1 MIIDFHTHIVP
12 PEIIENRERYFSSE
26 PAFKLL
32 YESPEA
38 KLATAEDLIRMMDKE
53 AVDKSVTFGFPWTN
67 PDLFRWNN
75 DYVAEAVAKFPSR
88 LKGFGCFDLYNEY
101 VTIEAE
107 RCLENGLCGFG
118 ELAFYQSGIDQN
130 ALDLLEPV
138 MRISQ
143 TKNLPVLIH
152 TNEPVGHKYPG
163 KTPITLSQIYQLAQR
178 YPKNKIVLAHW
189 GGGIFFY
196 MLMKKQV
203 KKTLNNIYYDIAA
216 SPYLYSSEIYKIA
229 KNLVGTDKILL
240 ASDFPLL
247 KPSRYQKDFSESGLT
262 EKQIAA
268 IQGLNA
274 AKLLN
279 IDPVW

>member
-12 PEIIENRERYFSSE
+12 PEIIENREQYFPSE

-32 YESPEA
+32 YESPAA
-38 KLATAEDLIRMMDKE
+38 KLATVEDLIRMMDEE
-53 AVDKSVTFGFPWTN
+53 AVEKAVTFGFPWTN

-75 DYVAEAVAKFPSR
+75 DYVSEAVAKFPNR

-101 VTIEAE
+101 VAIEAE
-107 RCLENGLCGFG
+107 RCLKNGLCGFG
-118 ELAFYQSGIDQN
+118 ELAFYQSGIDQK

-138 MRISQ
+138 MRISEAH
-143 TKNLPVLIH
+143 NLPVLIH
-152 TNEPVGHKYPG
+152 TNEPVGHPYPG
-163 KTPITLSQIYQLAQR
+163 KTPITLNQVYQLALR

-196 MLMKKQV
+196 LFMKKQV
-203 KKTLNNIYYDIAA
+203 KNTLKNIYYDIAA
-216 SPYLYSSEIYKIA
+216 SPFLYDSAIYKFA
-229 KNLVGTDKILL
+229 WDLVGPDKILL
-240 ASDFPLL
+240 ASDYPLL
-247 KPSRYQKDFSESGLT
+247 KPSRYQKDFSAAGLT
-262 EKQIAA
+262 ENQIAA

-279 IDPVW
+279 I